1 MVTVLFTDL
10 VASTDALSRLGAD
23 QNEAVRR
30 EYFALLRDV
39 LTKHAGR
46 EVKNL
51 GDGFMVVFATP
62 SAALDA
68 AVEMQQRLDARN
80 RRAAEP
86 LLMRVGISLGE
97 VEAEDDDYFGPPV
110 VEAARL
116 CRIAE
121 GATIVTSDVVRV
133 LAAPRGRHTFE
144 ALGAL
149 DLKGFDAPLEA
160 YTVTWAPFSGAEI
173 MGLPLPPRLAL
184 AADTTFVGRANECA
198 LLLDALAHAERTA
211 RRRIVLVG
219 GEPGIGKT
227 TLVAAAARSAHD
239 EGALVLY
246 GRCDEELSIPYQ
258 PWREAVA
265 FLAQHELIDDADH
278 ARLALLL
285 PDRQTRRSAPGG
297 PGADAERYALF
308 GAVIEVLA
316 RVSDIARIVLVLDDL
331 HWADAPTVSLL
342 RHLATAS
349 EPLRLL
355 VVATF
360 RDAEVDGADA
370 LAGALAA
377 LHREDGVDR
386 VHLTGLGGNEVLQLM
401 ELLAGHDLGEDG
413 LALRDVLVR
422 ETEGNPFFV
431 GEILRHLA
439 EIGAIAQPEGRWIA
453 TTDLRT
459 QGLPVSVREVIGR
472 HVARLGDGTR
482 RALEYASVVGRDFD
496 LELLAELLDLDADAT
511 FDSLE
516 PAVEN
521 TLLEEVAPGRFS
533 FTHALV
539 EHTLYNDL
547 TATRRTRLHRRV
559 AQALARHL
567 GDDPGAR
574 AGELAYHWAE
584 AGTADD
590 LGRAVVAARAAAD
603 FALATPCTR
612 RSPALVFPLRS
623 SGSPRMRNP
632 TRSCGRRCASA
643 SAKRKSKRASP
654 DTARPC
660 STPRARADALG
671 AADLVVRAALANSR
685 GFASRTGAV
694 DHERIEVLERAIDV
708 ALDDRDRAMLLAT
721 LSAEVTYTGREPTLR
736 AARDAVTV
744 ARRTGDDATLARVV
758 ARIERAIASPDTV
771 SEREVLVRDAEAAAI
786 RTRDPVLLWSV
797 ASCALHPALERG
809 DRDEY
814 DRRLEMTVE
823 FGNRVGQP
831 QVLWVTGLLASEHA
845 YLDGDLERAEH
856 IAASALDIGSS
867 SGQPDAFDLYAAQ
880 LFAIRQAQGRLD
892 EMVTLVEETAAA
904 NPSLPVYRAALAAA
918 YCALGRDDD
927 ARRVSAPDFADGFA
941 SLPGD
946 STWLSALHWYA
957 DVAARLDASGP
968 AAALVDLIAPWR
980 DLVSNTGITSSGSA
994 ASTLG
999 VALATCGRVDEASE
1013 AFEQGLA
1020 VNGALDAP
1028 ILLART
1034 HLDYARML
1042 LRSGEPERARPHVET
1057 APRRR
1062 ATWDCARSNGKRRA
1076 SKARPSP
1083 DRRSPTARGGRCIRA
1098 RRCPSPRRRRT

>member
-30 EYFALLRDV
+30 EHFALLRGV

-97 VEAEDDDYFGPPV
+97 VEAEDEDYFGPPV

-133 LAAPRGRHTFE
+133 LAAPRGRHVFE

-149 DLKGFDAPLEA
+149 DLKGFDAQLEA

-173 MGLPLPPRLAL
+173 VGLPLPPRLAM
-184 AADTTFVGRANECA
+184 AADATFVGRENECA
-198 LLLDALAHAERTA
+198 LLLDALAHAERMA
-211 RRRIVLVG
+211 RRRVVLVG

-227 TLVAAAARSAHD
+227 TLVAAAARCAHD

-265 FLAQHELIDDADH
+265 FLAQHELIDDADR

-285 PDRQTRRSAPGG
+285 PDGGARVVSGG

-316 RVSDIARIVLVLDDL
+316 RVSDVARIVLVLDDL

-349 EPLRLL
+349 EQLRVL
-355 VVATF
+355 VVATY

-370 LAGALAA
+370 LAGTLAA

-386 VHLTGLGGNEVLQLM
+386 VHLTGLGGTEVLQLI
-401 ELLAGHDLGEDG
+401 ERLAGHELGEDG

-459 QGLPVSVREVIGR
+459 QGLPVSLREVIGR
-472 HVARLGDGTR
+472 RVARLGDGTR

-496 LELLAELLDLDADAT
+496 LELLAELLELEPDAT
-511 FDSLE
+511 FDCLE
-516 PAVEN
+516 PAVAN

-539 EHTLYNDL
+539 EHSLYNDL
-547 TATRRTRLHRRV
+547 AATRRTRLHRRV
-559 AQALARHL
+559 AQALTRYL
-567 GDDPGAR
+567 GPDPGAR

-584 AGTADD
+584 AAAPDD

-603 FALATPCTR
+603 FALAHLAPDEAR
-612 RSPALVFPLRS
+612 RWYSRALEWLASDAKPDDI
-623 SGSPRMRNP
+623 MRAALCVGLGEAQEQTGEP
-632 TRSCGRRCASA
+632 GYRETLLDAARC
-643 SAKRKSKRASP
+643 
-654 DTARPC
+654 
-660 STPRARADALG
+660 ADALG
-671 AADLVVRAALANSR
+671 ATDLVVRAALANSR
-685 GFASRTGAV
+685 GFASRSGAV

-708 ALDDRDRAMLLAT
+708 AVDDRDRAMLLAT
-721 LSAEVTYTGREPTLR
+721 LSAEVTFTGREPTVR

-771 SEREVLVRDAEAAAI
+771 SEREVLMRDGEAAAI
-786 RTRDPVLLWSV
+786 RTHDPVLIWSV

-831 QVLWVTGLLASEHA
+831 QVLWVTGLLASLHA
-845 YLDGDLERAEH
+845 YIDGDLERAED
-856 IAASALDIGSS
+856 IAASALDIGLS
-867 SGQPDAFDLYAAQ
+867 SGQPDAFDLYAGQ

-892 EMVTLVEETAAA
+892 EMVALVEETAAA
-904 NPSLPVYRAALAAA
+904 NPSLPIYRAALAAA
-918 YCALGRDDD
+918 YCMLDRGDD
-927 ARRVSAPDFADGFA
+927 ARRVSASDFADGFA
-941 SLPGD
+941 AFPRD
-946 STWLSALHWYA
+946 STWLSALYWYA

-968 AAALVDLIAPWR
+968 AAALVELIAPWR

-999 VALATCGRVDEASE
+999 VALATCGRFDEASE

-1034 HLDYARML
+1034 HLDYGRML
-1042 LRSGEPERARPHVET
+1042 LRSGEPERARLHVE
-1057 APRRR
+1057 A
-1062 ATWDCARSNGKRRA
+1062 ALAIARELGLGDIEREA
-1076 SKARPSP
+1076 A
-1083 DRRSPTARGGRCIRA
+1083 ACL
-1098 RRCPSPRRRRT
+1098 